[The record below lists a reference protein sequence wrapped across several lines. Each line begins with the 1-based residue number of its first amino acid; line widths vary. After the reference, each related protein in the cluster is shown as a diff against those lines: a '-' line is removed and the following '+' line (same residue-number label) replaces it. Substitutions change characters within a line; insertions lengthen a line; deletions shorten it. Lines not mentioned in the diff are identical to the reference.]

1 MSKWTCK
8 RCTFINES
16 DSFCCQVCENVK
28 IEEPEKLENSCRYR
42 TKPMSSYTY
51 KKDWSCTRCTFT
63 NKNSYKRC
71 QMCYSENFTHESNP
85 ESDSF
90 PSLLQDSKH
99 TDFEASNEIR
109 IVLIGRTGSGK
120 SATGNSLLGKEQFES
135 MLSASFIT
143 SKCKRG
149 ESTQNGK
156 KIIVVDTPGLFDTGM
171 ANATIT
177 TEIVKCIGMTS
188 PGPHAMVLV
197 IGIGRFTKEEQ
208 DTVRYFVDH
217 FGEGMLRHMI
227 VLFTRKDDL
236 SKQNQSICDYVR
248 KVQKELALI
257 LQQCDN
263 RYIAFNNDETGQT
276 RKEQVVEFYDLV
288 DRMIV
293 NNGGSCY
300 TSEIFQE
307 AELALQR
314 RMHVQR
320 KQLEEQK
327 RKEKE
332 YLETQ
337 LKNKYEK
344 ILKKE
349 IFKKNRIEEELTS
362 RRIENTLKSLEQQI
376 KLSEIRSTM
385 IEKEQLQ
392 RELDESNRRLQKELE
407 AKDREIERQLKRKDD
422 EYKLKM
428 ETDKLRQKER
438 NNVVNDD
445 DGALSDIIEGFKKL
459 GLDVVK
465 AGMKFFSFFELK

>member
-1 MSKWTCK
+1 MSMWTCK
-8 RCTFINES
+8 WCTIINED
-16 DSFCCQVCENVK
+16 DSLYCKTCDNIKSEEIEVFENG
-28 IEEPEKLENSCRYR
+28 C
-42 TKPMSSYTY
+42 SYTQ
-51 KKDWSCTRCTFT
+51 KETSSNT
-63 NKNSYKRC
+63 N
-71 QMCYSENFTHESNP
+71 ET
-85 ESDSF
+85 
-90 PSLLQDSKH
+90 DSKH

-135 MLSASFIT
+135 MVSASSIT
-143 SKCKRG
+143 SKCTRG
-149 ESTQNGK
+149 ESTRNGK

-171 ANATIT
+171 ANAKIT
-177 TEIVKCIGMTS
+177 KEIIKCIGMTS
-188 PGPHAMVLV
+188 PGPHSMVLV

-217 FGEGMLRHMI
+217 FGEGILRHMI

-236 SKQNQSICDYVR
+236 SKHNQLICDYVR
-248 KVQKELALI
+248 KVPKELAII

-263 RYIAFNNDETGQT
+263 RYIAFNNDETGQSK
-276 RKEQVVEFYDLV
+276 KEQVVEFYDLV
-288 DRMIV
+288 DRMLV

-314 RMHVQR
+314 RMHVQI

-327 RKEKE
+327 RKERE
-332 YLETQ
+332 HLETQ
-337 LKNKYEK
+337 IKNKYEK
-344 ILKKE
+344 KLKKE
-349 IFKKNRIEEELTS
+349 ILEKNRIEEEWNS

-385 IEKEQLQ
+385 IGKEQLQ
-392 RELDESNRRLQKELE
+392 RELDESNRRLQKNIEAKKRELE
-407 AKDREIERQLKRKDD
+407 TELKRMDD

-438 NNVVNDD
+438 NNVENDD
-445 DGALSDIIEGFKKL
+445 DGALSDIIEGLKKL
-459 GLDVVK
+459 GLGVVK
-465 AGMKFFSFFELK
+465 AGMKFFSFFGLK